1 MKFNIGDH
9 LQEID
14 SNNHGIVIKYD
25 KQNFRLFHSFQP
37 GLSKR
42 GQTKRGQTWYL
53 LENDEL
59 GLINHWTPESKLKL
73 HKQVLRDLKLKQ
85 LGIKYN

>member
-14 SNNHGIVIKYD
+14 TTYHGYVTDIGESSINNND
-25 KQNFRLFHSFQP
+25 E
-37 GLSKR
+37 
-42 GQTKRGQTWYL
+42 TWYL

-59 GLINHWTPESKLKL
+59 KLINHWVPESKLEL
-73 HKQVLRDLKLKQ
+73 HKQPLRDYKLEQ
-85 LGIKYN
+85 LGIK

>member
-14 SNNHGIVIKYD
+14 SHHHGIVIKYNEEFGD
-25 KQNFRLFHSFQP
+25 KFQ
-37 GLSKR
+37 GVS
-42 GQTKRGQTWYL
+42 QTWYL

-59 GLINHWTPESKLKL
+59 NLVNHWVPESKVEL
-73 HKQVLRDLKLKQ
+73 HKQPLRDGKLKD
-85 LGIKYN
+85 LGI

>member
-1 MKFNIGDH
+1 MKFNIGEH

-14 SNNHGIVIKYD
+14 SYHNHQNVNGYVIEY
-25 KQNFRLFHSFQP
+25 FTS
-37 GLSKR
+37 
-42 GQTKRGQTWYL
+42 TKSGANWHL

-59 GLINHWTPESKLKL
+59 NLTNHWTPESKLEL
-73 HKQVLRDLKLKQ
+73 HKQPLRDLKLEQ

>member
-25 KQNFRLFHSFQP
+25 EQNFQP
-37 GLSKR
+37 GLS
-42 GQTKRGQTWYL
+42 KRGQTWYL

-59 GLINHWTPESKLKL
+59 GLINHWAPESKLKL

>member
-14 SNNHGIVIKYD
+14 SYHNHQNVNGYVIE
-25 KQNFRLFHSFQP
+25 SFT
-37 GLSKR
+37 S
-42 GQTKRGQTWYL
+42 TKSGANWYL

-59 GLINHWTPESKLKL
+59 NLTNHWTPESKLEL
-73 HKQVLRDLKLKQ
+73 HKQPLRDLKLEQ

>member
-14 SNNHGIVIKYD
+14 SIHHGIVTHINYGD
-25 KQNFRLFHSFQP
+25 PSTFGSFRNL
-37 GLSKR
+37 
-42 GQTKRGQTWYL
+42 WYL

-59 GLINHWTPESKLKL
+59 DLVNHWVPENKLEL
-73 HKQVLRDLKLKQ
+73 HKQPLREQKLKE
-85 LGIKYN
+85 LGI